1 MRPRAGTEPVT
12 LEPSMVVE
20 VLSLARTHDEM
31 LKETRQDLFRA
42 ETKLNIERR
51 WKWPIR
57 FACVALGALGVL
69 AFQNDMLKA
78 WLVEAAAKTFEGV
91 TSAGNVALI
100 ALVGAGLV
108 IYGLFWAV
116 RRMARGPTPEETA
129 RKLMRQFAERDG
141 VAAYVFAGD
150 DSPADEAESIGA
162 LASEKNKHFRQRRLT
177 SSHRT
182 LASSLQRLLN
192 RTEDNQPMLH

>member
-42 ETKLNIERR
+42 ETKLNIESR

-78 WLVEAAAKTFEGV
+78 WLVEAAARILWAQTNSWEWV
-91 TSAGNVALI
+91 EASWLRMSSTRPTSLPAAH
-100 ALVGAGLV
+100 
-108 IYGLFWAV
+108 
-116 RRMARGPTPEETA
+116 
-129 RKLMRQFAERDG
+129 RQ
-141 VAAYVFAGD
+141 
-150 DSPADEAESIGA
+150 
-162 LASEKNKHFRQRRLT
+162 
-177 SSHRT
+177 
-182 LASSLQRLLN
+182 
-192 RTEDNQPMLH
+192 